1 MHNIVI
7 KGNLKNCAKNV
18 ENGPILS
25 IMDIVG
31 SVRVLEEW
39 WIRKIKGKKK
49 KSIRKNNCLPKILL
63 KKCIVLKLK
72 ILLSKTNN
80 KTKMLFSQY

>member
-1 MHNIVI
+1 MHNIAM
-7 KGNLKNCAKNV
+7 KGNLKNCVKNV

-25 IMDIVG
+25 IMNIVG

-39 WIRKIKGKKK
+39 WIQKIKGKKK
-49 KSIRKNNCLPKILL
+49 KSIRKNNCSLKILL

-72 ILLSKTNN
+72 ILL
-80 KTKMLFSQY
+80 